1 MQKQGPENIFTRI
14 PLVNQLVSL
23 GWDAKQ
29 LRTSPEW
36 RIPKRPSEAA
46 KREQLPDTGLMVLK
60 SVLYFAQ
67 QMESLSVWITQACLG
82 LPRIFCFQAKSPLHG
97 LIFNLPPRRN

>member
-46 KREQLPDTGLMVLK
+46 KREAGNKFEAYPVDLVIFDDINNIDDWEHVKIIFETKKPDVEAGLSQL
-60 SVLYFAQ
+60 
-67 QMESLSVWITQACLG
+67 EI
-82 LPRIFCFQAKSPLHG
+82 
-97 LIFNLPPRRN
+97 

>member
-36 RIPKRPSEAA
+36 RIPKIPSEAA
-46 KREQLPDTGLMVLK
+46 KREAGNKFEAYPVDLVIFDDINNIDDWELK
-60 SVLYFAQ
+60 
-67 QMESLSVWITQACLG
+67 
-82 LPRIFCFQAKSPLHG
+82 
-97 LIFNLPPRRN
+97 